1 MSTDVNQAGF
11 ISFLNLSTHST
22 GRFTDKKMVKDR
34 KIFIEYLINF
44 LDLLNDHN
52 DIQYNAN

>member
-1 MSTDVNQAGF
+1 MF